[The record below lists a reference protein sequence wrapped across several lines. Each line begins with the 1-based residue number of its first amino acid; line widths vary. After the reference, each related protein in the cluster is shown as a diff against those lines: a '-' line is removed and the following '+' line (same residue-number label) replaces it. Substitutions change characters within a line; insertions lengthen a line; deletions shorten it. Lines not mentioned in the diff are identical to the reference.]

1 MPENPNTYQSEN
13 PPLDCEDWRIA
24 FEPYAQ
30 FPLLALALAQHLTAL
45 QDLAQSDAGE
55 ATAAIN
61 RAVDALYEHSDFRS
75 VSLELF
81 RATVQGRIPADVE
94 NLISQ
99 LGIRT

>member
-1 MPENPNTYQSEN
+1 MLDNRNTENA
-13 PPLDCEDWRIA
+13 PLDAEDWQIV

-30 FPLLALALAQHLTAL
+30 FPILALVLAQHLTAL
-45 QDLAQSDAGE
+45 LELAQSDAVQ

-61 RAVDALYEHSDFRS
+61 RAVDELYEHSQFRS

-81 RATVQGRIPADVE
+81 RVTVQGRLPVDVE
-94 NLISQ
+94 SVINA

>member
-1 MPENPNTYQSEN
+1 MLDNRNTENA
-13 PPLDCEDWRIA
+13 PLDSEDWQIV

-30 FPLLALALAQHLTAL
+30 FPILAFVLAQHLTAL
-45 QDLAQSDAGE
+45 QDLAQNDAAK

-61 RAVDALYEHSDFRS
+61 RAVDELFEHSQFRS

-81 RATVQGRIPADVE
+81 RVTVQGRLPVDVE
-94 NLISQ
+94 SVLNA

>member
-1 MPENPNTYQSEN
+1 MIENRNTEN
-13 PPLDCEDWRIA
+13 APLDCEDWQIA

-30 FPLLALALAQHLTAL
+30 FPILALVLAQHLTAL
-45 QDLAQSDAGE
+45 QDLAQSDADK

-61 RAVDALYEHSDFRS
+61 RAVDALYEHSEFRS
-75 VSLELF
+75 VSLYLF

-94 NLISQ
+94 NIINA